1 MVWIFL
7 ICFVNFCF
15 DMSRLESIPECQ
27 QDGNTALHF
36 ASSKDHLTAAEE
48 LLATA
53 NVNAIAKVM
62 QYEVSQ
68 DGSFSAALI

>member
-36 ASSKDHLTAAEE
+36 ASSKGHLTAAEA

-53 NVNAIAKVM
+53 NVNAISQVVGF
-62 QYEVSQ
+62 EVIQ
-68 DGSFSAALI
+68 DGERFVRL